1 MPESHFQEI
10 RNLALFAN
18 IEADRF
24 EALMRGAYVH
34 NFPPRIDLITE
45 GDPPDFL
52 HIVLTGSVDLYSSWN
67 GRETSLAT
75 VRPVTTFILAASV
88 NDAPYLMSARTL
100 EKSRIIL
107 LPSEDVR
114 AVFAKDSAFARAIVT
129 ELAQCYRAAIKSTKD
144 LKLRT
149 SLERLANYLLRQRSR
164 TGSNEFELTLEK
176 RRLASFLG
184 MTPENL
190 SRAFKGLVP
199 YGVKV
204 NGTQVRIADPEVLIR
219 FAKPSP
225 LIDDHST

>member
-18 IEADRF
+18 IEADGF
-24 EALMRGAYVH
+24 ETLMRGAYVH

-52 HIVLTGSVDLYSSWN
+52 HIVLAGSVDLYSSWN
-67 GRETSLAT
+67 GRETSLVT

-88 NDAPYLMSARTL
+88 NDVPYLMSARTL

-149 SLERLANYLLRQRSR
+149 SLERLANYLLRQRNR

-204 NGTQVRIADPEVLIR
+204 NGTQIRIADPEVLIR